1 MCLALGGVYLVI
13 GYFALSHFEKLARER
28 ATLTLT

>member
-1 MCLALGGVYLVI
+1 MCLLLSAVYLVI
-13 GYFALSHFEKLARER
+13 GYFALQHFERLARER